1 MTQSF
6 YTAFED
12 RYRGSGALIRERLA
26 VYEPLARCS
35 GGPVL
40 DLGCGRGEWLQLLR
54 DWRLEA
60 RGVDL
65 EPAMVKLCQQQG
77 LAVEAVDAIAAL
89 RGSADASLGM
99 VTALHLVEHLPFELL
114 NELVRECRRVLRPDG
129 FLLMETPNAENLL
142 VGANDFY
149 TDPTHLKPLPS
160 NLLRFLPECHG
171 FHRSDV
177 VRLHELLPGERLI
190 EAGLLGVLAGVS
202 MDYAVVAQPAHHP
215 PAEAA
220 LKAWMQT
227 LPGVSLQQACA
238 GYDQLRYE
246 QLEHLNHGFESCEA
260 QIAELKQQQLALEDR
275 LCGLA
280 EQLHQVW
287 LQSVHHA
294 EEVHA
299 LRRRFSWRLTA
310 PLRWCSAR
318 ARRLARW
325 LVRRDANGRIIP
337 AVQPRQWL
345 QHVLQP
351 DAPPPML
358 RDARDL
364 WRASEDD
371 AETRP

>member
-54 DWRLEA
+54 DWGLEA

-65 EPAMVKLCQQQG
+65 EPAMVNLCRQQG
-77 LAVEAVDAIAAL
+77 LAVETLDAMAAL
-89 RGSADASLGM
+89 QASPDASLGM

-114 NELVRECRRVLRPDG
+114 TELVRECRRVLRPDG

-149 TDPTHLKPLPS
+149 TDPTHLRPIPS

-171 FHRSDV
+171 FHRSEV
-177 VRLHELLPGERLI
+177 VRLHELLPGERLT

-215 PAEAA
+215 PSEAA
-220 LKAWMQT
+220 LEAWMQT
-227 LPGVSLQQACA
+227 LPGVSLQEACA

-246 QLEHLNHGFESCEA
+246 QLEHLSRGFESCEA
-260 QIAELKQQQLALEDR
+260 QIAELKQEAEQNQRALE
-275 LCGLA
+275 
-280 EQLHQVW
+280 EQLHQLW
-287 LQSVHHA
+287 LQSLHHA
-294 EEVHA
+294 EELHA
-299 LRRRFSWRLTA
+299 LRRSLSWRLTA
-310 PLRWCSAR
+310 PLRWCSDR
-318 ARRLARW
+318 ARRLARR
-325 LVRRDANGRIIP
+325 LVRRDANGRLMP
-337 AVQPRQWL
+337 AVHPRQWL
-345 QHVLQP
+345 QQVLQP
-351 DAPPPML
+351 DAPPPPML

-371 AETRP
+371 AETRR